1 MTHDS
6 TDFVGVPKMG
16 GGIDVFRS
24 GEARMGGEGDEDD
37 EEDEE
42 DNGDD
47 KRFSKRWFVR
57 GRKQNSQPHNRKL
70 RWNKFKWILF
80 VSNIIVSLRFRY
92 FIGLVFMVEFFLSFS

>member
-6 TDFVGVPKMG
+6 IDFVGVPKMG

-37 EEDEE
+37 DEDEE

-47 KRFSKRWFVR
+47 KRYSKRWFVR
-57 GRKQNSQPHNRKL
+57 GRKLNSQPHNRKL

-80 VSNIIVSLRFRY
+80 VSNIIVSSS
-92 FIGLVFMVEFFLSFS
+92 FFVISSDWCLC